1 MENENNKPKLPDE
14 DWVVYIPD
22 EEMRA
27 IERASLKMW
36 QARKELQKIR
46 DEMRV
51 VNGEALAEGN

>member
-1 MENENNKPKLPDE
+1 MENENNKPKLPDD

-51 VNGEALAEGN
+51 VNDE

>member
-1 MENENNKPKLPDE
+1 MKTENKNTKLPDD

-51 VNGEALAEGN
+51 VNDE

>member
-1 MENENNKPKLPDE
+1 METDKSKMKLPDE

-36 QARKELQKIR
+36 QARKEFQKIR
-46 DEMRV
+46 EELIIDI
-51 VNGEALAEGN
+51 